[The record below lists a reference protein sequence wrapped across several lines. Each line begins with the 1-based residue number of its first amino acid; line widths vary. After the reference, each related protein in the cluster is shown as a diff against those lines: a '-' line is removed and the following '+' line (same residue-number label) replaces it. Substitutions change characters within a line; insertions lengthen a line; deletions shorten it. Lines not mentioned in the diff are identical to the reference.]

1 MTRADF
7 LKQLNEN
14 RLLQAYLFLGGES
27 LFQEELLEAVVQKLL
42 PETEREFNLAKF
54 DAATVSAEELTA
66 NLETGSLFGNLR
78 IIQLTNFENASRE
91 VETAI
96 LKGFN
101 QLPQGVHLFISALKL
116 DGRKKA
122 CQQLQKNITVVDCN
136 KLTNAD
142 LTLWIRQRAKRMGLE
157 LTSEQARLVGERTN
171 GDLLR
176 VRMELK
182 KMAIYA
188 GKNQK
193 ITGAELEAL
202 LPGGPEP
209 NIFGLIDAVAAR
221 NSKLGLPRLE
231 ELLDSGENELKI
243 LATLARQFR
252 NIAAAVEAKRSGM
265 TSRALAGFLGINPY
279 VAEKSFGQARHF
291 SLVELQKIID
301 RLLQADYR
309 IKTGQ
314 REPRLELE
322 MAVVEITTG
331 FPFNS
336 GPGIG

>member
-1 MTRADF
+1 MMTRVDF
-7 LKQLNEN
+7 LKMLKEN
-14 RLLQAYLFLGGES
+14 QLLQAYLFLGGES
-27 LFQEELLEAVVQKLL
+27 LFHEELLEAVVQQLL
-42 PETEREFNLAKF
+42 PETEREFNLARF
-54 DAATVSAEELTA
+54 DATTVSSGELAA

-91 VETAI
+91 VEAAV
-96 LKGFN
+96 LKGFS

-116 DGRKKA
+116 DGRKKNH
-122 CQQLQKNITVVDCN
+122 QELQKHITVVDCN

-142 LTLWIRQRAKRMGLE
+142 LPLWIRQRAKRMGLE

-176 VRMELK
+176 VRTELEK
-182 KMAIYA
+182 LAIYA
-188 GKNQK
+188 GQTQK
-193 ITGAELEAL
+193 ITNAELEAL

-209 NIFGLIDAVAAR
+209 DIFGLIDAVAAR
-221 NSKLGLPRLE
+221 NPKLGLPRLE

-252 NIAAAVEAKRSGM
+252 NIAAAVEAKQRGM

-291 SLVELQKIID
+291 SLFELQKVLD

-322 MAVVEITTG
+322 MAVVEIT
-331 FPFNS
+331 S
-336 GPGIG
+336 QL

>member
-1 MTRADF
+1 MMTRADF
-7 LKQLNEN
+7 LKQLKED

-27 LFQEELLEAVVQKLL
+27 LFHEELLEAVVRKLL
-42 PETEREFNLAKF
+42 SGTEREFNLARF
-54 DAATVSAEELTA
+54 DAATVDLGKLTA
-66 NLETGSLFGNLR
+66 NLETGSLFGDIR

-101 QLPQGVHLFISALKL
+101 QLPQGVHLFVSALKL
-116 DGRKKA
+116 DGRKKTS
-122 CQQLQKNITVVDCN
+122 QELKKHITVVDCN
-136 KLTNAD
+136 RLTNAD
-142 LTLWIRQRAKRMGLE
+142 LPLWTRQRAKKLGLE
-157 LTSEQARLVGERTN
+157 LSLEQARLVGERTN

-176 VRMELK
+176 VRTELEK
-182 KMAIYA
+182 ISIYA

-193 ITGAELEAL
+193 LSCAELEAL
-202 LPGGPEP
+202 LPGGSEP
-209 NIFGLIDAVAAR
+209 DIFGLIDAVAAR
-221 NSKLGLPRLE
+221 NPQLGLPRLE

-252 NIAAAVEAKRSGM
+252 NIVAAVEARRSGM

-291 SLVELQKIID
+291 SLFELQKVLD

-322 MAVVEITTG
+322 MAVVEITSQ
-331 FPFNS
+331 F
-336 GPGIG
+336 